1 MTELEN
7 KRKQRKKQTAEDFT
21 PLELVNEMLDKLPDE
36 VWADPNKTFL
46 DNSGGNGN
54 FVVEVLRRKLE
65 RGHDPLKALSSV
77 YSVELMP
84 DNVQEMHQRM
94 FYIVKPYLKSDAEEI
109 RAWEILHHNCVVHDA
124 LTWDYENW
132 CSPNNHHTVPLF

>member
-84 DNVQEMHQRM
+84 DNVQEMRQRM
-94 FYIVKPYLKSDAEEI
+94 FDIVKPYLKSDAEEI

-132 CSPNNHHTVPLF
+132 KSNNPAKAKPLF